1 MPPTNAA
8 TAETEPKRGHLT
20 GAALTD
26 EVFDSSPTLLRNARG
41 RTGAVTG
48 LQQYFTP
55 PEAARLIA
63 LVNGPRAST
72 LDLTAG
78 NGAPK

>member
-41 RTGAVTG
+41 RTGAVLG
-48 LQQYFTP
+48 RERRQLGSGDERP
-55 PEAARLIA
+55 RHEAA
-63 LVNGPRAST
+63 VDG
-72 LDLTAG
+72 G
-78 NGAPK
+78 